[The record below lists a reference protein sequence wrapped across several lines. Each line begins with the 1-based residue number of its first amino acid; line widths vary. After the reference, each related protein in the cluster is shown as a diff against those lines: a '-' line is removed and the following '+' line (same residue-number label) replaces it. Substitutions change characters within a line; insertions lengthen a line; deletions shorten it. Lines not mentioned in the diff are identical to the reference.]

1 MNYQNYKV
9 EDFIN
14 DETFVRWV
22 WDMHFDSPNGW
33 DKYLEKFPDKREEM
47 QLAIHLILNVN
58 PKVERPELK
67 ADTQAIWSSLEHKVN
82 SKKIQSYQPS
92 RSHRRIIIS
101 WLTQIAAILLL
112 VSGLSFFF
120 YSYSGLSD
128 EQASTSESKVVKFNP
143 KGRKSTIT
151 LSDRTRVEL
160 NAQSKIEYIENFSP
174 NKREVTLTGEAFF
187 DVQRD
192 ENRPFIINVNGVT
205 VKVLGTSFN
214 IKGYPGDNYI
224 QVAVAS
230 GHVEVYDISNN
241 NHVNLIVD
249 EVADY
254 SYASGS
260 FEKSQI
266 TDQDM
271 LFGWKEQKLVF
282 RDQDLYSIAE
292 ELSRWYGVEVQLEG
306 IDKLNKNVTGV
317 YENASL
323 REVLIS
329 LRHNYKFEFE
339 LNGKTVRI
347 YK

>member
-1 MNYQNYKV
+1 MNYQNYNV

-22 WDMHFDSPNGW
+22 WDMHFDSPNSW

-47 QLAIHLILNVN
+47 QLAIHLILNVK
-58 PKVERPELK
+58 PKVEYPELK
-67 ADTQAIWSSLEHKVN
+67 ADAQAIWSSLEHKVN
-82 SKKIQSYQPS
+82 SKKIQSHQPS
-92 RSHRRIIIS
+92 RFHRIIHS
-101 WLTQIAAILLL
+101 PWTQVAAMLIL
-112 VSGLSFFF
+112 VTGLSFFF
-120 YSYSGLSD
+120 YSSAVLSE
-128 EQASTSESKVVKFNP
+128 EQTTLEESKVVKFNP

-160 NAQSKIEYIENFSP
+160 NAQSKIEYIDNFSP

-214 IKGYPGDNYI
+214 IKGYPGDNFI

-241 NHVNLIVD
+241 NYVDLRVD

-254 SYASGS
+254 SYASGN
-260 FEKSQI
+260 FHKGQI
-266 TDQDM
+266 TDKD
-271 LFGWKEQKLVF
+271 LIFGWKEQKLVF

-292 ELSRWYGVEVQLEG
+292 VLSRWYGVEVQLEG
-306 IDKLNKNVTGV
+306 IDKLNKKVTGV

-323 REVLIS
+323 REVLIG

>member
-1 MNYQNYKV
+1 MNYQNYNV

-22 WDMHFDSPNGW
+22 WDMHFDSPNSW
-33 DKYLEKFPDKREEM
+33 DKYLEKFPEKREEM
-47 QLAIHLILNVN
+47 ELAIHLILNVK
-58 PKVERPELK
+58 PKVESPELK
-67 ADTQAIWSSLEHKVN
+67 ADAQAIWSSLEHKVN
-82 SKKIQSYQPS
+82 SKKIQSHQLS
-92 RSHRRIIIS
+92 RFRHLIYSP
-101 WLTQIAAILLL
+101 WTQVAAMLILIT
-112 VSGLSFFF
+112 GLSFFVYF
-120 YSYSGLSD
+120 NSDLSA
-128 EQASTSESKVVKFNP
+128 EVASTAEPKVVKFNP

-151 LSDRTRVEL
+151 LSDRTRVDL
-160 NAQSKIEYIENFSP
+160 NAQSKIEYVDNFSP
-174 NKREVTLTGEAFF
+174 NEREVTLTGEAFF

-241 NHVNLIVD
+241 NHVDLIAD

-254 SYASGS
+254 SYASGN
-260 FEKSQI
+260 FEKSQV

-271 LFGWKEQKLVF
+271 IFGWKEQKLVF

-292 ELSRWYGVEVQLEG
+292 ELSRWYGVDVQLDG
-306 IDKLNKNVTGV
+306 IDKLNKKVTGV